1 MNQKPTYDLEYR
13 LIAFACLCLE
23 VCELLPSSKT
33 GQNLE
38 YQLSKSSMA
47 CALIYGEAQ
56 AAESPND
63 FLHKMKLILEEIRE
77 TRINLRIIQEK
88 PLIQNLK
95 IDLALN
101 ETNQLMAIFLKS
113 IETAKNNHE
122 LRKKNKDVE

>member
-1 MNQKPTYDLEYR
+1 MNQKPVYNLEDR
-13 LIAFACLCLE
+13 LITFACLCLDI
-23 VCELLPSSKT
+23 CELLPDT
-33 GQNLE
+33 RAGQNLE
-38 YQLSKSSMA
+38 YQLSKSSTA

-63 FLHKMKLILEEIRE
+63 FLHKMKLVLKEVRE
-77 TRINLRIIQEK
+77 TRINLRIIQQK

-101 ETNQLMAIFLKS
+101 EANQLMAIFLKS

-122 LRKKNKDVE
+122 LR